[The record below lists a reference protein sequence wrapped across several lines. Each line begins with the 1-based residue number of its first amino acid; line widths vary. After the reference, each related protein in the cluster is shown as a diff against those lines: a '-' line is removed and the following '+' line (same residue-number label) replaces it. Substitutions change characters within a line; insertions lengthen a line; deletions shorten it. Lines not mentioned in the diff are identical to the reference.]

1 MGLLMTRMP
10 DVTAEV
16 ILALAD
22 YPEGRTLSE
31 LAQGIER
38 STSSVQRALS
48 TMTRDGVAIKESG
61 THPRFRLSPR
71 APLVALKQVARWSLP
86 DDRARSARKRSSGL
100 TARRKAARRLRRLA
114 PDSVASTWVPRAVER
129 VVERFDPVRIL
140 LFGSQSRGDA
150 RWDSDFDFLIVLPD
164 TADPRITAIEVRR
177 ILNDLPIAKDIL
189 VISQSEAESGMA
201 PAGTAIHEA
210 LNGGLA
216 VYERS

>member
-1 MGLLMTRMP
+1 M
-10 DVTAEV
+10 
-16 ILALAD
+16 
-22 YPEGRTLSE
+22 
-31 LAQGIER
+31 
-38 STSSVQRALS
+38 
-48 TMTRDGVAIKESG
+48 
-61 THPRFRLSPR
+61 
-71 APLVALKQVARWSLP
+71 
-86 DDRARSARKRSSGL
+86 
-100 TARRKAARRLRRLA
+100 RRLA
-114 PDSVASTWVPRAVER
+114 PDSVAATWVPRAVER
-129 VVERFDPVRIL
+129 VVERFDPVRVL

-189 VISQSEAESGMA
+189 VISQSEAESGIA